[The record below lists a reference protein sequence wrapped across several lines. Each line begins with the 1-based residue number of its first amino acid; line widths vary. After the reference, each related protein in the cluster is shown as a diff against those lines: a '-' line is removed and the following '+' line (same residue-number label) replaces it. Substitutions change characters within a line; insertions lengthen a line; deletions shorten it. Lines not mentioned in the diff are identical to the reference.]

1 VRLTA
6 ARAPAAIRAARAAL
20 RRTAAL
26 SLLAIG
32 AAGCASPTVARG
44 VDGGVVEGRFISPR
58 AYALY
63 AIGADAEAR
72 GRLEEALAAYT
83 EAEGDDPES
92 ADIWVRIG
100 TLRCRFGGSA
110 GDPDEAFGR
119 ALAIDPDY
127 EPAFREWARCA
138 AATGHLSRALGRVD
152 RAILLDPDRDDGVL
166 LRAEIL
172 ERLKR
177 PEDARR
183 ELRALTIR
191 RPGSVEAWRA
201 LYAHEIRAG
210 DTAAAEE
217 AARRVRE
224 LAPRHGDGLEQRLAA
239 LRPLAELD
247 LALSRGDLRR
257 ARRLA
262 LGADLP
268 PAEVAVRAAAL
279 GRAREALDQ
288 AELVLGADPSSASAL
303 VALAAAAD
311 LAGDPAAL
319 ARAWAAV
326 PGPLDPA
333 VAPSRLARLLLGEL
347 LDRRVG
353 REAAMAWLGSLP
365 DAGGIDDA
373 LEARV
378 ATRLRQRLSA
388 GGRAEE
394 RAAR

>member
-6 ARAPAAIRAARAAL
+6 TSAPAILYSAGAAL
-20 RRTAAL
+20 RRAAVL
-26 SLLAIG
+26 AFAAIG

-44 VDGGVVEGRFISPR
+44 VNGSVVEGRFISPR

-63 AIGADAEAR
+63 ALGADAEAR
-72 GRLEEALAAYT
+72 GQLEEALAAYT

-100 TLRCRFGGSA
+100 TLRCRFGGRA
-110 GDPDEAFGR
+110 GDPDEAFER
-119 ALAIDPDY
+119 ALGIDPDF
-127 EPAFREWARCA
+127 EPAYREWARCA
-138 AATGHLSRALGRVD
+138 VATGRLDRALLRAEQ
-152 RAILLDPDRDDGVL
+152 AILLDPDRDEGAL

-172 ERLKR
+172 DRLER
-177 PEDARR
+177 PGDARR

-191 RPGSVEAWRA
+191 RPGSVEGWRA
-201 LYAHEIRAG
+201 LFALEIRSG
-210 DTAAAEE
+210 HIAAAEE

-224 LAPRHGDGLEQRLAA
+224 LSPRQGD
-239 LRPLAELD
+239 PLTELD

-262 LGADLP
+262 LEADLP
-268 PAEVAVRAAAL
+268 PAEIAVRAAAL
-279 GRAREALDQ
+279 GRAREARGQ

-311 LAGDPAAL
+311 LTGDPAAL
-319 ARAWAAV
+319 AQAWSAV
-326 PGPLDPA
+326 PGPRDPA
-333 VAPSRLARLLLGEL
+333 AAPSRLARLLLAEL
-347 LDRRVG
+347 LERRVG

-365 DAGGIDDA
+365 AAGGPHDA

-378 ATRLRQRLSA
+378 AARVRARLAA
-388 GGRAEE
+388 GMEKVG
-394 RAAR
+394 AR